1 MEIFSKYVYK
11 FLNKTLASSF
21 LIPFTRTP
29 YPTLTIFR
37 FLPPPPLF
45 FKFRRCSRRC
55 PAAWADPL
63 FSSTVSHSSPFFFNF
78 FAVFVF
84 RRTRR
89 RTAVLAVRFGH
100 FLVFFMLFLLAMLF
114 SHYSFLLGFSVLLTF
129 GNGRFPARWRRPA
142 VLMLLSFILDHC
154 KHLLLLSCF
163 SLRFQ
168 VRFERG
174 IRK

>member
-1 MEIFSKYVYK
+1 MEIFSKCVYK
-11 FLNKTLASSF
+11 YLNKKIPPPSSF
-21 LIPFTRTP
+21 LHAFAS
-29 YPTLTIFR
+29 PTLTIFV

-89 RTAVLAVRFGH
+89 RTAVVVVRFGH
-100 FLVFFMLFLLAMLF
+100 ILVYFMLSLL
-114 SHYSFLLGFSVLLTF
+114 
-129 GNGRFPARWRRPA
+129 
-142 VLMLLSFILDHC
+142 C
-154 KHLLLLSCF
+154 KVVF
-163 SLRFQ
+163 SLFLPLWIFCFAHLRQWPFSGEMAAADGGYAS
-168 VRFERG
+168 FFHL
-174 IRK
+174 KTL